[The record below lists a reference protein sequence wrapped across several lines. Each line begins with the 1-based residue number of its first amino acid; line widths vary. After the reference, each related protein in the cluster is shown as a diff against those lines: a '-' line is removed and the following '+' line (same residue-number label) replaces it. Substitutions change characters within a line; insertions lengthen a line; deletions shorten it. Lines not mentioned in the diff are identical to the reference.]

1 MTTTPTTTEV
11 ELRAARDRFISQW
24 GVISTA
30 WGINRTMAQIHALL
44 LTSPEPLAT
53 DEIMA
58 ALQISRGNVN
68 TNLREL
74 VGWGLLR
81 IVLRKGDRKEYF
93 EAEKEVWKIFCI
105 IVRERQRREIDPALA
120 VLRECA
126 DRSAKLKGVEAE
138 QFHGIM
144 RDLGEFVGQA
154 AGAMDRVA
162 RSERSKIM
170 PVIFRML
177 K

>member
-1 MTTTPTTTEV
+1 MSTPDHTAAEV
-11 ELRAARDRFISQW
+11 RAARERFISQW
-24 GVISTA
+24 GVISAA

-44 LTSPEPLAT
+44 LTSPAPLAT

-81 IVLRKGDRKEYF
+81 VVLRKGERKEF
-93 EAEKEVWKIFCI
+93 FGAEKEVWKIFCI
-105 IVRERQRREIDPALA
+105 IARERQRREIEPALA

-126 DRSAKLKGVEAE
+126 ERTATLKGAEAE
-138 QFHGIM
+138 EFHATM
-144 RDLGEFVGQA
+144 RHLGDFVRQA
-154 AGAMDRVA
+154 SGAMDRVA

-170 PVIFRML
+170 PLILKML

>member
-1 MTTTPTTTEV
+1 MTTETHAA
-11 ELRAARDRFISQW
+11 ELRTARDRFISQW

-44 LTSPEPLAT
+44 LTAPTPLST

-81 IVLRKGDRKEYF
+81 IVLRKGERKEYF
-93 EAEKEVWKIFCI
+93 EAEKDVWKIFCI
-105 IVRERQRREIDPALA
+105 IARERQRREIEPALA

-126 DRSAKLKGVEAE
+126 ERTAKLKGGEAE
-138 QFHGIM
+138 SFHRTM
-144 RDLGEFVGQA
+144 RDLGDFVTSA
-154 AGAMDRVA
+154 AGAMDKVS

-170 PVIFRML
+170 PLIFKML

>member
-1 MTTTPTTTEV
+1 MTTTEQNTT

-44 LTSPEPLAT
+44 LTSPVPVAT
-53 DEIMA
+53 DEIMES
-58 ALQISRGNVN
+58 LQISRGNVN

-81 IVLRKGDRKEYF
+81 VVLRKGERKEYF
-93 EAEKEVWKIFCI
+93 EAEKEVWKIFCT

-120 VLRECA
+120 VLRECTE
-126 DRSAKLKGVEAE
+126 RSAKLKGAEAE
-138 QFHGIM
+138 TFHRTM
-144 RDLGEFVGQA
+144 RDLGDFVSQA
-154 AGAMDRVA
+154 AGAMDRVS

-170 PVIFRML
+170 PLIFRML

>member
-1 MTTTPTTTEV
+1 MTTTDQHAA

-24 GVISTA
+24 GVISAA

-44 LTSPEPLAT
+44 LTSPEPLPT
-53 DEIMA
+53 DDIMA

-81 IVLRKGDRKEYF
+81 VVLRKGERKEFF
-93 EAEKEVWKIFCI
+93 EAEKEVWKIFCT

-120 VLRECA
+120 VLHECA
-126 DRSAKLKGVEAE
+126 ERSAKLKGVEAE
-138 QFHGIM
+138 TFHATM
-144 RDLGEFVGQA
+144 RDLGVFVGQA
-154 AGAMDRVA
+154 AGAMDKVA

-170 PVIFRML
+170 PLIFKML

>member
-1 MTTTPTTTEV
+1 MTTADQTAA

-44 LTSPEPLAT
+44 LTSPAPLAT

-81 IVLRKGDRKEYF
+81 VVLRKGERREYF
-93 EAEKEVWKIFCI
+93 EAEKEVWKIFCT
-105 IVRERQRREIDPALA
+105 IVRERQRREIEPALA
-120 VLRECA
+120 VLRECSE
-126 DRSAKLKGVEAE
+126 RSAKLKGAEAE
-138 QFHGIM
+138 VFHRTM
-144 RDLGEFVGQA
+144 SDLGEFVSQA
-154 AGAMDRVA
+154 AGAMDRVS

-170 PVIFRML
+170 PLIFRML

>member
-1 MTTTPTTTEV
+1 MTTTEQTAA
-11 ELRAARDRFISQW
+11 ELRAARERFISQW
-24 GVISTA
+24 GVISAA

-44 LTSPEPLAT
+44 LVSAEPLAT

-81 IVLRKGDRKEYF
+81 VVLRKGERREYF
-93 EAEKEVWKIFCI
+93 EAEKEVWKIFCT

-126 DRSAKLKGVEAE
+126 ERTAKLKGAEAE
-138 QFHGIM
+138 EFHGTM
-144 RDLGEFVGQA
+144 RDLGQFVAQA
-154 AGAMDRVA
+154 AGAMDKVA

-170 PVIFRML
+170 PLIFKMI

>member
-1 MTTTPTTTEV
+1 MTTPDHNAT

-24 GVISTA
+24 GVISAA

-44 LTSPEPLAT
+44 LVSTTPLAT
-53 DEIMA
+53 DEIME

-81 IVLRKGDRKEYF
+81 VVLQKGERREFF
-93 EAEKEVWKIFCI
+93 EAEKDVWKIFCTI
-105 IVRERQRREIDPALA
+105 ARERQRREIDPALA
-120 VLRECA
+120 VLRDCA
-126 DRSAKLKGVEAE
+126 ERTAKLKGTEAE
-138 QFHGIM
+138 EFHETM
-144 RDLGEFVGQA
+144 SKLGDFVSQA
-154 AGAMDRVA
+154 AGAMDKVA

-170 PVIFRML
+170 PLIFRML

>member
-1 MTTTPTTTEV
+1 MTTTDHTSP

-24 GVISTA
+24 GVISAA

-44 LTSPEPLAT
+44 LAHKEPMST

-58 ALQISRGNVN
+58 ALQISRGNAN
-68 TNLREL
+68 TNVREL

-81 IVLRKGDRKEYF
+81 VVLRKGERKEYF
-93 EAEKEVWKIFCI
+93 EAEKEVWKIFCT

-120 VLRECA
+120 VLRECSE
-126 DRSAKLKGVEAE
+126 RSAKLKGAEAE
-138 QFHGIM
+138 AFHKTM
-144 RDLGEFVGQA
+144 SELNNFVAQA
-154 AGAMDRVA
+154 AGAMDKVA
-162 RSERSKIM
+162 RGERSKIM
-170 PVIFRML
+170 PLIFRML

>member
-1 MTTTPTTTEV
+1 MNTTEQTAT
-11 ELRAARDRFISQW
+11 ELRAARERFISQW
-24 GVISTA
+24 GVISAA

-44 LTSPEPLAT
+44 LVSAEPLAT
-53 DEIMA
+53 DEIMET
-58 ALQISRGNVN
+58 LQISRGNVN

-81 IVLRKGDRKEYF
+81 IVLRKGERKEYF
-93 EAEKEVWKIFCI
+93 EAEKEVWKIFCT

-126 DRSAKLKGVEAE
+126 ERTQKLKGAEAE
-138 QFHGIM
+138 AFHGTM
-144 RDLGEFVGQA
+144 RDLGLFVAQA
-154 AGAMDRVA
+154 AGAMDKVA

-170 PVIFRML
+170 PLIFKMI

>member
-1 MTTTPTTTEV
+1 MSTPDPTTVT

-24 GVISTA
+24 GVISAA

-44 LTSPEPLAT
+44 LTSPAPLAT
-53 DEIMA
+53 DEIME

-81 IVLRKGDRKEYF
+81 VVLRKGERREYF
-93 EAEKEVWKIFCI
+93 EAEKEVWKIFCTI
-105 IVRERQRREIDPALA
+105 ARERQRREIDPALA
-120 VLRECA
+120 VLKECSE
-126 DRSAKLKGVEAE
+126 RTAKLKGAEAE
-138 QFHGIM
+138 EFHTTM
-144 RDLGEFVGQA
+144 SNLRDFVGQA
-154 AGAMDRVA
+154 SGVMDRVA

-170 PVIFRML
+170 PVLFKML
-177 K
+177 R